1 MSARNKFLIVLGVI
15 LLIAST
21 YYFFSTP
28 SGKDLVL
35 VGTVDANQIVVSP
48 QIQGR
53 ILKLLV
59 EEGTQVKRGDL
70 IALLDPSE
78 LEAQERAAAAT
89 IASMRSQMSANE
101 YTRQSTKGST
111 SGDVANAQAK
121 LAAARAQLAQAEAM
135 LTRVESDSRRTIG
148 LAEAGVASDQD
159 RVQAEMNLKA
169 QQASVQ
175 SLKEQV
181 TAAQADLSSA
191 VARTNQATAAQSTV
205 ESTRAQVENAIA
217 QMKEAG
223 VRLGYT
229 KIYSP
234 VTGTVL
240 VRAAREGEVVNAGQ
254 AIVTVVDFSD
264 TWAFAAIPETE
275 ADHIGLG
282 DTLRVRLPGGT
293 VIPGKVFYKS
303 AEADFATQRDV
314 GRRKRDIR
322 TIALKVRLDNPKGAY
337 VPGMTAEVLVSPEQ
351 LKGTDAEERGS
362 GGEDVNSCGGAGLL
376 RPDGQS
382 SVTTRARHHTGI
394 WGMQ

>member
-1 MSARNKFLIVLGVI
+1 MSARNKFLII
-15 LLIAST
+15 LTIILAIASG

-28 SGKDLVL
+28 AGKDLVL

-48 QIQGR
+48 QVQGR
-53 ILKLLV
+53 IQKLLV
-59 EEGTQVKRGDL
+59 EEGSQVKQGDL

-78 LEAQERAAAAT
+78 LEAEERATAAT
-89 IASMRSQMSANE
+89 ISGLRSKVSESE
-101 YTRQSTKGST
+101 YTRQSTKGAT
-111 SGDVANAQAK
+111 TGDVANSQAR
-121 LAAARAQLAQAEAM
+121 LAAARAQLAQAEAT
-135 LTRVESDSRRTIG
+135 LARIESDSRRTIG
-148 LAEAGVASDQD
+148 LAQSGVASEQE

-169 QQASVQ
+169 QEASVQ
-175 SLKEQV
+175 ALKEEV
-181 TAAQADLSSA
+181 TAGQADLNSA
-191 VARTNQATAAQSTV
+191 IARTNQATAAQSTV
-205 ESTRAQVENAIA
+205 ASTRAQVENAVA
-217 QMKEAG
+217 QLKQAE

-264 TWAFAAIPETE
+264 TWAFASIPETD
-275 ADHIGLG
+275 ADHIGIG

-293 VIPGKVFYKS
+293 VVPGKVFYKA

-322 TIALKVRLDNPKGAY
+322 TIALKVRLDNPKAAY

-351 LKGTDAEERGS
+351 LKGRLEAEK
-362 GGEDVNSCGGAGLL
+362 
-376 RPDGQS
+376 QK
-382 SVTTRARHHTGI
+382 
-394 WGMQ
+394 

>member
-1 MSARNKFLIVLGVI
+1 MSVRNKFFIVLGVI
-15 LLIAST
+15 LVIASA

-28 SGKDLVL
+28 SRKVLVL

-53 ILKLLV
+53 ISKLLV
-59 EEGTQVKRGDL
+59 EEGTQLKQGDL

-78 LEAQERAAAAT
+78 LEAEERAAAAT
-89 IASMRSQMSANE
+89 ISSLRSKVSESE
-101 YTRQSTKGST
+101 YTRQSTQGST
-111 SGDVANAQAK
+111 TGDVANSQAR
-121 LAAARAQLAQAEAM
+121 LEAARASLAQAEAT

-148 LAEAGVASDQD
+148 LAQAGVSSDQD

-169 QQASVQ
+169 QEASVLA
-175 SLKEQV
+175 LKKQV
-181 TAAQADLSSA
+181 EASQADLNSA

-205 ESTRAQVENAIA
+205 ASTRAQLENAVA
-217 QMKEAG
+217 ELKEAE

-264 TWAFAAIPETE
+264 TWAFAAIPETD
-275 ADHIGLG
+275 ADHIGIG

-293 VIPGKVFYKS
+293 MVPGKVFYKA

-351 LKGTDAEERGS
+351 LQGTA
-362 GGEDVNSCGGAGLL
+362 
-376 RPDGQS
+376 S
-382 SVTTRARHHTGI
+382 SNTKAAK
-394 WGMQ
+394 M

>member
-1 MSARNKFLIVLGVI
+1 MSARNRFLIVLGII
-15 LLIAST
+15 LAIASG
-21 YYFFSTP
+21 YYIFSTP
-28 SGKDLVL
+28 AGSDLVL

-53 ILKLLV
+53 IQKLLV
-59 EEGTQVKRGDL
+59 DEGKSVQQGEL

-78 LEAQERAAAAT
+78 LEAQERGAAAT
-89 IASMRSQMSANE
+89 IASMRSQMSAYQ
-101 YTRQSTKGST
+101 YTQKSTKGST
-111 SGDVANAQAK
+111 SSDVANSQAK
-121 LAAARAQLAQAEAM
+121 LQAARAQLAQAEAT

-148 LAEAGVASDQD
+148 LAQAGVASDQD

-175 SLKEQV
+175 ALRDQV
-181 TAAQADLSSA
+181 TASQADLDSA
-191 VARTNQATAAQSTV
+191 LARTNQATAAESTV
-205 ESTRAQVENAIA
+205 ASSRAQVDNAVA
-217 QMKEAG
+217 QLKEAE

-229 KIYSP
+229 KIYAP

-264 TWAFAAIPETE
+264 TWVFAAIPETD

-293 VIPGKVFYKS
+293 VVPGKVFYKA

-322 TIALKVRLDNPKGAY
+322 TIALKVRLENPKGAY
-337 VPGMTAEVLVSPEQ
+337 VPGMTAEVLVSPTQ
-351 LKGTDAEERGS
+351 LKGTVSAEGK
-362 GGEDVNSCGGAGLL
+362 
-376 RPDGQS
+376 
-382 SVTTRARHHTGI
+382 
-394 WGMQ
+394 